1 MPDSLDISYYIS
13 ARKLALKEYSIN
25 TSKGEV
31 GYLPSLEGLI
41 KNSDIVS
48 ELNLGVIELP
58 LKKIIGTY
66 SHLRSLSFAKNFM
79 PLLEKQSEF
88 QSKWTLLY
96 KVQLNEGIRDSIK
109 VYEYLNWF
117 YVVEGNKRVSVLKYF
132 DAYSINAEVTR
143 LLPKKDEND
152 VNIRLY
158 YEFLKFNNITNLY
171 SIWLSKESY
180 YKDLLLLLESF
191 NPPTSTFENK
201 YKYFEIEIYQPF
213 REIYLAA
220 GGQKLPITTGD
231 ALLKYIQ
238 IYKIP
243 EIFHQNHVEIR
254 MKEFIIELEAICN
267 QTVVDVLTSPIESS
281 QNKIVSALTTL
292 VIPKKSLKVAFVY
305 ARTIKDS
312 GWTYAHEL
320 GRVHLQD
327 VLGEFVTTD
336 YIEGVPENDSA
347 YDIIKVLA
355 EEGNDIIFTTSPI
368 YLNATLK
375 CALEF
380 PQVKFFNCSEANRYQ
395 HVTSYYGR
403 TYEPRFL
410 TGIIAGSMTKNNIVG
425 YVANNPTPE
434 TISAI
439 NAFALGAK
447 MVNPYLKVKVAWT
460 GEWNNRARYSAEG
473 NKLIKMG
480 ADIICNRS
488 IDVSHPVSLDYGVY
502 SMLCTIDMEKGI
514 PDKYLATPI
523 WQWGV
528 YYEKIVGNILNDTFK
543 TITDMFNNNNS
554 KLMNFWW
561 GIDAGVVD
569 IFYSKELV
577 PQDTQK
583 LVNLMKRMITNN
595 TFHPFTGPIY
605 DQAKT
610 LRIDTDEIAT
620 NEQILNMDWLID
632 AVETELPKIK
642 KG

>member
-1 MPDSLDISYYIS
+1 MPDVVDSSYFQS
-13 ARKLALKEYSIN
+13 AKKLALKEYSKS
-25 TSKGEV
+25 TSNGEV

-48 ELNLGVIELP
+48 EVNLGVIEIP

-79 PLLEKQSEF
+79 PLLDKQSEF
-88 QSKWTLLY
+88 QTKWTLLY
-96 KVQLNEGIRDSIK
+96 NVQLNQGIRDSIK

-117 YVVEGNKRVSVLKYF
+117 YVIEGNKRVSVLKYF
-132 DAYSINAEVTR
+132 NAYSINAEVIR
-143 LLPKKDEND
+143 LLPQKNEND
-152 VNIRLY
+152 MSIRLY
-158 YEFLKFNNITNLY
+158 YEFLKFNKLTNIH

-180 YKDLLLLLESF
+180 YEDLLPLLEDYT
-191 NPPTSTFENK
+191 PPTSTFKSK
-201 YKYFEIEIYQPF
+201 YTYFEVEIYQAF
-213 REIYLAA
+213 REIYLAF
-220 GGQKLPITTGD
+220 GGQKLQITTGD
-231 ALLKYIQ
+231 ALLEYIK
-238 IYKIP
+238 IYGLP
-243 EIFHQNHVEIR
+243 EILNQNDLQAQ
-254 MKEFIIELEAICN
+254 MKEFIIELQAMCN
-267 QTVVDVLTSPIESS
+267 ETPVDVLTSPIENS
-281 QNKIVSALTTL
+281 QNKVITALTTL
-292 VIPKKSLKVAFVY
+292 VIPKKSLKIAFIY

-320 GRVHLQD
+320 GRLHLEAVFGD
-327 VLGEFVTTD
+327 SVTTD
-336 YIEGVPENDSA
+336 YIENVPEDDTA
-347 YDIIKVLA
+347 FEIMKVLV
-355 EEGNDIIFTTSPI
+355 EEGNDIIFTTSPV
-368 YLNATLK
+368 YLNTTLK

-380 PQVKFFNCSEANRYQ
+380 PLVKFFNCSEANPYQ

-410 TGIIAGSMTKNNIVG
+410 TGIIAGSMTKNNIIG
-425 YVANNPTPE
+425 YVANTPTHE
-434 TISAI
+434 TLSSI

-447 MVNPYLKVKVAWT
+447 MVNPYLKIKVSWT

-502 SMLCTIDMEKGI
+502 SMLCTIDMEKGV

-523 WQWGV
+523 WQWGI
-528 YYEKIVGNILNDTFK
+528 YYEKIVNNILNDTFK
-543 TITDMFNNNNS
+543 TITDMFSNNT
-554 KLMNFWW
+554 KLVNFWW

-577 PQDTQK
+577 PPDTQK
-583 LVNLMKRMITNN
+583 LVNLMKRMITDN

-610 LRIDTDEIAT
+610 LRVDYDETAS
-620 NEQILNMDWLID
+620 NEQILNMDWLVD
-632 AVETELPKIK
+632 TVETEIPEIK

>member
-1 MPDSLDISYYIS
+1 MADVLDSLYFQN
-13 ARKLALKEYSIN
+13 ARKLALKEYSKR

-31 GYLPSLEGLI
+31 GYLTSLEGLI

-48 ELNLGVIELP
+48 EVNLGVIEIP

-79 PLLEKQSEF
+79 PLLDKQSEF
-88 QSKWTLLY
+88 QTKWTLLY
-96 KVQLNEGIRDSIK
+96 KVQLTEGIRDSIK

-117 YVVEGNKRVSVLKYF
+117 YVIEGNKRVSVLKYF
-132 DAYSINAEVTR
+132 NAYSINAEVIR

-152 VNIRLY
+152 MNIKLY
-158 YEFLKFNNITNLY
+158 YEFLKFNKVTNIY

-180 YKDLLLLLESF
+180 YCDLLELLEGYKTLPSSF
-191 NPPTSTFENK
+191 KSK
-201 YKYFEIEIYQPF
+201 YEYFEIEIYQPF

-220 GGQKLPITTGD
+220 GGQNLEITTGD
-231 ALLKYIQ
+231 ALVEYIK
-238 IYKIP
+238 IYGIP
-243 EIFHQNHVEIR
+243 EVLDQQDLQLQ
-254 MKEFIIELEAICN
+254 MKEFIIELESICN
-267 QTVVDVLTSPIESS
+267 QTTVDVLTSPIENP
-281 QNKIVSALTTL
+281 QNKMFSALTTL
-292 VIPKKSLKVAFVY
+292 VIPKKNLKIAFIY
-305 ARTIKDS
+305 SRTIKDS

-320 GRVHLQD
+320 GRLHL
-327 VLGEFVTTD
+327 VAALGDFVTTD
-336 YIEGVPENDSA
+336 YVENVPEDDTA
-347 YDIIKVLA
+347 FDVIKVLV
-355 EEGNDIIFTTSPI
+355 EEGNDIIFTTSPV

-375 CALEF
+375 CALAF
-380 PQVKFFNCSEANRYQ
+380 PQVKFFNCSEANPYQ

-403 TYEPRFL
+403 TYEARFL
-410 TGIIAGSMTKNNIVG
+410 TGIIAGSMTKNNIIG
-425 YVANNPTPE
+425 YVANTPTHE
-434 TISAI
+434 TFSSI

-447 MVNPYLKVKVAWT
+447 MVNPYMKLKVSWT
-460 GEWNNRARYSAEG
+460 GEWNNRARYSDEG

-523 WQWGV
+523 WQWGI

-543 TITDMFNNNNS
+543 TITDMFSNTS
-554 KLMNFWW
+554 KLINFWW

-577 PQDTQK
+577 PPDTQK
-583 LVNLMKRMITNN
+583 LVSLMKRMITNN

-605 DQAKT
+605 DQAKN
-610 LRIDTDEIAT
+610 LRIENDEIAS

-632 AVETELPKIK
+632 NVETELPEIR